1 MKTCVIIPAYN
12 ESKAIGGL
20 VNEIVS
26 KKKLDCVV
34 IDDGSKDKTGKI
46 ASANGAVVIYNKN
59 NLGKGHAL
67 KQGFK
72 YALDNMYDAVVTMD
86 GDGQHHSEDL
96 DVFFK
101 EGANSDVG
109 IVVGNRMFEEHKMPL
124 VRKLTNKFMSWMI
137 SLVCHQNI
145 PDSQCGFRLIKREI
159 LEKVDLKTRKFEIES
174 ELLIKTARLNH
185 KIKSVIIRTIYAG
198 EKSQINPIFD
208 TLRFIKFIL
217 REYFDK

>member
-1 MKTCVIIPAYN
+1 
-12 ESKAIGGL
+12 
-20 VNEIVS
+20 
-26 KKKLDCVV
+26 
-34 IDDGSKDKTGKI
+34 
-46 ASANGAVVIYNKN
+46 
-59 NLGKGHAL
+59 
-67 KQGFK
+67 
-72 YALDNMYDAVVTMD
+72 
-86 GDGQHHSEDL
+86 
-96 DVFFK
+96 
-101 EGANSDVG
+101 
-109 IVVGNRMFEEHKMPL
+109 MFEEHKMPL

>member
-72 YALDNMYDAVVTMD
+72 YALDNMYDAVVTID

-101 EGANSDVG
+101 
-109 IVVGNRMFEEHKMPL
+109 
-124 VRKLTNKFMSWMI
+124 
-137 SLVCHQNI
+137 
-145 PDSQCGFRLIKREI
+145 
-159 LEKVDLKTRKFEIES
+159 
-174 ELLIKTARLNH
+174 
-185 KIKSVIIRTIYAG
+185 
-198 EKSQINPIFD
+198 
-208 TLRFIKFIL
+208 
-217 REYFDK
+217 